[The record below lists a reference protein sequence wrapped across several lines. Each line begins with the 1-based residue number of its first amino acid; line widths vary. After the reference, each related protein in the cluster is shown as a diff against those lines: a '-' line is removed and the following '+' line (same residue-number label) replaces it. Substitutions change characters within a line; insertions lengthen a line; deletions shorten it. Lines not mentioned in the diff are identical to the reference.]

1 MKVIK
6 KVTDKSSK
14 GLAIAKHKKLTKNL
28 PMKIEKSKNMKS
40 LKTKALKLQNPKIHS
55 MPAVK
60 IIKKKKIVSNECDG
74 KLPGVENFW
83 KLDEEKTHIEP
94 EIICKKL
101 KKSRLTG
108 AMQYQKFIDEEER
121 IRKIEEELANPN
133 AEPKTPDQFE
143 RKLLLDKN
151 SSFLW
156 IKYMAFYL
164 DTAEV
169 SKARS
174 VAKKAIATI
183 NFREEN
189 EMLNVWMAY
198 LNLEIKFGSMDSY
211 QEILRES
218 TQRNDSFQVYL
229 RTLKILLES
238 EKIEEANKIVDV
250 LRKKF
255 RPKPEMWLN
264 VSEAYLLMKNERMAK
279 EILPKSLL
287 SLKEQE
293 RK

>member
-1 MKVIK
+1 MKVNNIK
-6 KVTDKSSK
+6 SNVKSKRIQSKSS
-14 GLAIAKHKKLTKNL
+14 
-28 PMKIEKSKNMKS
+28 PMKIEKSKEIKKATKNEEKFQNS
-40 LKTKALKLQNPKIHS
+40 KNLKTV
-55 MPAVK
+55 VK
-60 IIKKKKIVSNECDG
+60 IINKKKILSNESDS
-74 KLPGVENFW
+74 KLPGVEDFW
-83 KLDEEKTHIEP
+83 KLDEDEHQQHIES
-94 EIICKKL
+94 EVVCKKS

-108 AMQYQKFIDEEER
+108 AEQYKKFIEEEER
-121 IRKIEEELANPN
+121 VRKIEDELANPDV
-133 AEPKTPDQFE
+133 EPKTPDQFE

-189 EMLNVWMAY
+189 ELLNVWMAY

-211 QEILRES
+211 QEILREA
-218 TQRNDSFQVYL
+218 TQRNDSFQVYS
-229 RTLKILLES
+229 RALKILLES
-238 EKIEEANKIVDV
+238 EKIDEANKIVDI

-255 RPKPEMWLN
+255 RPKSEMWLQ
-264 VSEAYLLMKNERMAK
+264 VADAYLVMKNEKAAK

-293 RK
+293 REL